1 MAHDSES
8 DAAGY
13 EPLYLA
19 GIEKFNACDYYES
32 HEVWEELWT
41 EYRGPSRQF
50 YQGLIQAAVALYHFG
65 NGNIRGAR
73 KLHGSVHRYLEPYAP
88 RHLGLDVTSFLGSF
102 DTCLAE
108 GPQMV
113 TRRGAEAA
121 VLQQHVQLALA
132 DDALL
137 TSSAPPVGYVAH
149 PVHIGLLSACDPA
162 QCLPIDGRDHG
173 QGLARNPARGG

>member
-1 MAHDSES
+1 LFAAIGNRRDEGGRGMAHDSES

-88 RHLGLDVTSFLGSF
+88 RHLGVTSFLGSF

-108 GPQMV
+108 V
-113 TRRGAEAA
+113 AA
-121 VLQQHVQLALA
+121 STEDFPSIEL
-132 DDALL
+132 DPDLL
-137 TSSAPPVGYVAH
+137 PEIHLDPPPVG
-149 PVHIGLLSACDPA
+149 
-162 QCLPIDGRDHG
+162 
-173 QGLARNPARGG
+173 